1 MGWMSYTN
9 EEDKDKA
16 VVDGSRWETRK
27 PRLKND
33 KSDSSRRV
41 DLHECNLKTVL
52 NLWDLQKVARVN
64 ERGSH
69 EAEFRHKNHQ
79 NTKCT
84 THQRGSRDE
93 LEERFSPMRGQWK
106 LQKVWVYA
114 LAFRAA
120 DELRWSSTLTIRRTK
135 VIIYDSPNDSS
146 VFSAITL
153 SYSEFRK
160 PVTSRTIRP
169 KIRV

>member
-1 MGWMSYTN
+1 
-9 EEDKDKA
+9 
-16 VVDGSRWETRK
+16 
-27 PRLKND
+27 
-33 KSDSSRRV
+33 
-41 DLHECNLKTVL
+41 
-52 NLWDLQKVARVN
+52 VN

-79 NTKCT
+79 NTTCT

-106 LQKVWVYA
+106 LRKVWVYA
-114 LAFRAA
+114 LALRAA

-153 SYSEFRK
+153 
-160 PVTSRTIRP
+160 
-169 KIRV
+169 